1 MSFMAR
7 PAFSGFM
14 LGITIAVYLLNVL
27 IFNEVHL
34 RLKRERVSL
43 VVLLFYYVGLHS
55 SGRFL
60 FSSEISTNEG
70 RPHTKWFSPLLT

>member
-60 FSSEISTNEG
+60 FLLEY
-70 RPHTKWFSPLLT
+70 PLTRADPIQNGSHLY